1 MHGTHDDEIK
11 IWDEKDQYVR
21 KVNVKDLEDQ
31 LDRLKRLMEKVLEK
45 LTLKDYQ
52 LANYKIGLSLK
63 AGIFVITAEGQ
74 ITLSFDR
81 VKSS

>member
-1 MHGTHDDEIK
+1 MHATHDDEIK

>member
-1 MHGTHDDEIK
+1 MHATHDNEIK